1 MPARRLDLQQASHT
15 LIAYSAA
22 CWAFVF
28 GVFHIAW
35 AAGWYIGLD
44 PQWAR
49 TAFAKPWMLVYDVVV
64 VGMCMVAVPVA
75 LALGMPWGRRLPR
88 GILSILAWTG
98 TCLLVL
104 RAVASLVHVALALV
118 KGEFVLR
125 QVGIW
130 EPWFYVGAALF
141 GLNLWW
147 YWRRPKTNA
156 A

>member
-104 RAVASLVHVALALV
+104 RAVASLVIEIVETMWNRDSV
-118 KGEFVLR
+118 RGTVEGVTLR
-125 QVGIW
+125 DIRVTGRHMPTSRGGVTTCSSW
-130 EPWFYVGAALF
+130 
-141 GLNLWW
+141 
-147 YWRRPKTNA
+147 T
-156 A
+156 